1 MLRKNIKTKL
11 AGKFMSWVKSIE
23 DDNVRKLVQE
33 NSVITGGAIVS
44 LLQDQEPNDY
54 DIYFKNFETTFA
66 VAQYYTK
73 KWNKS
78 HPKKLV
84 TLQVIDEE
92 TNEKTFEQEFE
103 ETHGMFTIGSLDLPK
118 LGSSKKRVKVFVQSL
133 GIHKHKKEDEEKPT
147 QEEQEEEK
155 AKKYKPVFMSPNAIT
170 LADGIQVIIR
180 FYGSIKEIHESFDY
194 VHCTNSWEP
203 DPNGAYWNK
212 KELLRTGKLNL
223 KTEALAAIMTKEL
236 RYIGSKYPIAS
247 VLRMRKFIARD
258 MTINAGQV
266 LKMVFQI
273 QDLNLKDTKVL
284 EDQLTGVD
292 LFYMQQVLD
301 IIGNKKMDDPLFNFD
316 STYMIK
322 VVEEIFDKSEQE
334 DEVE

>member
-1 MLRKNIKTKL
+1 MLKKNIKTKL
-11 AGKFMSWVKSIE
+11 AGKFMSWLNSIE

-33 NSVITGGAIVS
+33 NSVVTGGAIVS

-54 DIYFKNFETTFA
+54 DIYFKNYETVLA
-66 VAQYYTK
+66 VAKYYVE

-78 HPKKLV
+78 HPRKPVGIRL
-84 TLQVIDEE
+84 LGENGEERNDEV
-92 TNEKTFEQEFE
+92 FPIE
-103 ETHGMFTIGSLDLPK
+103 E
-118 LGSSKKRVKVFVQSL
+118 KKRVKIWVQSL
-133 GIHKHKKEDEEKPT
+133 GIQKHTQDDDKPA
-147 QEEQEEEK
+147 EEETEEEP
-155 AKKYKPVFMSPNAIT
+155 KKYKPVFMSPNAIT
-170 LADGIQVIIR
+170 LSDGIQLIIR
-180 FYGSIKEIHESFDY
+180 FYGTIEEIHSSFDY

-203 DPNGAYWNK
+203 DPKGSYWNK

-223 KTEALAAIMTKEL
+223 KTDALAAIMTKEL
-236 RYIGSKYPIAS
+236 RYFGSKYPIAS
-247 VLRMRKFIARD
+247 ILRMRKFISRGY
-258 MTINAGQV
+258 TINAGQV

-273 QDLNLKDTKVL
+273 QELNLKDVKVL

-301 IIGNKKMDDPLFNFD
+301 IIEDKKVQDPLFNFD
-316 STYMIK
+316 SAYMIK

>member
-1 MLRKNIKTKL
+1 
-11 AGKFMSWVKSIE
+11 MSWVNSIE

-33 NSVITGGAIVS
+33 NSVVTGGAIVS

-54 DIYFKNFETTFA
+54 DVYFKNYETVLA
-66 VAQYYTK
+66 VAKYYVE
-73 KWNKS
+73 KWNS
-78 HPKKLV
+78 THPRKPVGIKILGEDSEERN
-84 TLQVIDEE
+84 DEV
-92 TNEKTFEQEFE
+92 FPVE
-103 ETHGMFTIGSLDLPK
+103 E
-118 LGSSKKRVKVFVQSL
+118 KKRVKIWVQSI
-133 GIHKHKKEDEEKPT
+133 GIQKHTQSDEEKPT
-147 QEEQEEEK
+147 QEEQEAEK
-155 AKKYKPVFMSPNAIT
+155 AKKYKPVFMSPNAVT
-170 LADGIQVIIR
+170 LSDGIQVIIR
-180 FYGSIKEIHESFDY
+180 FYGTIEDIHSSFDF

-223 KTEALAAIMTKEL
+223 KTDALAAIMTKEL

-247 VLRMRKFIARD
+247 VLRMRKFISRGY
-258 MTINAGQV
+258 TCNAGQV
-266 LKMVFQI
+266 LKMIFQI
-273 QDLNLKDTKVL
+273 QDLDLKNVKVL

-301 IIGNKKMDDPLFNFD
+301 IIEDKKVQDPLFNFD
-316 STYMIK
+316 SAYMVK